1 MVRDF
6 LGSGD
11 NCIKDPENL
20 TCYESTVMKWKKLAI
35 DLTKKSH
42 FSNEF
47 DRYLVDQT
55 RVLKEGV
62 KPTQRERWERKKQL
76 KKQLESLI
84 KQRQWDEVFKMI
96 ADKDATFY
104 NRLYLT
110 REFFDARDDC
120 IKNPDIACYEETMT
134 KWEELATNLN
144 KWSPFS
150 RKFSIYLNSL
160 NDAFK
165 AKIKPIYEAQIKKQE
180 EARMKREKAREA
192 DLKTYR
198 ERVNSADAESRTE
211 AFFHGEARALVI
223 LHVEPNKLRVGG
235 REFRVKRNPVGKGCF
250 VYDPRTEFYGVKRNL
265 VWLVTKDGKAYPL
278 NSPSKMVTPSLKW
291 PREEGVDAPSMSAVI
306 DYVFEGKPMSASP
319 PIPSPSTSKTG
330 SFTVK
335 EYKIYRA
342 VIDTPMTIP
351 EAQALQNAAK
361 RYGVTVAEAQKATKK
376 VQNILFSNKWF
387 ASPEAEI
394 RHASDWKEEKP

>member
-1 MVRDF
+1 MAFYKWDKMSHIAALRRDVSLGRQVYKIRIF
-6 LGSGD
+6 LDARD
-11 NCIKDPENL
+11 NCIKNPGNL
-20 TCYESTVMKWKKLAI
+20 TCY
-35 DLTKKSH
+35 
-42 FSNEF
+42 
-47 DRYLVDQT
+47 
-55 RVLKEGV
+55 
-62 KPTQRERWERKKQL
+62 
-76 KKQLESLI
+76 
-84 KQRQWDEVFKMI
+84 
-96 ADKDATFY
+96 
-104 NRLYLT
+104 
-110 REFFDARDDC
+110 
-120 IKNPDIACYEETMT
+120 DIVMT
-134 KWEELATNLN
+134 KWEELAKDLN
-144 KWSPFS
+144 KKNNFS
-150 RKFSIYLNSL
+150 NELSIFLNNEKST
-160 NDAFK
+160 FK
-165 AKIKPIYEAQIKKQE
+165 AKIKQIREVLIKKEGVRE

-198 ERVNSADAESRTE
+198 ERANSDDAESRTE

-265 VWLVTKDGKAYPL
+265 VWLVPKDGKAYPL

-291 PREEGVDAPSMSAVI
+291 PREEGVDAPSTSAVI